1 MRGGGRTGLEG
12 ALYGC
17 MTDRRGIIFCI
28 ISVNFTQTVVA
39 QLVEWSLPKQ
49 KVVGSNPTD
58 VLF

>member
-1 MRGGGRTGLEG
+1 MRGGGCTGLEG

-17 MTDRRGIIFCI
+17 MTDRRGHIFRIIT
-28 ISVNFTQTVVA
+28 VNTQTVVA

-49 KVVGSNPTD
+49 KVVGSIPTD

>member
-1 MRGGGRTGLEG
+1 MRGGGCTGLEG

-17 MTDRRGIIFCI
+17 MTDRRGHIFRI
-28 ISVNFTQTVVA
+28 ISDNFTQTVVA

-49 KVVGSNPTD
+49 KVVSSIPTD